1 MIMNT
6 ANFTFD
12 EVNLMCIYSTGT
24 RQELISALREM
35 RGYLEA
41 DENELCELTDSALS
55 KLMGMSNAEFDT
67 LELVPDFGEE

>member
-1 MIMNT
+1 MNT